1 MISNYTYYFELK
13 ESIREI
19 TKAPIGSVI
28 GGNQLDTFFNHE
40 TYSHLKGG
48 SLEGASRLFDTEVS
62 IYIYPYKTKEVCQS
76 LNTFFPSK
84 ELTSLVEHL
93 KINGHLADLS
103 NCDEIEESFLSSH
116 VRDLLEKDDEK
127 WKELVPETVKELIEK
142 QKLFKS
148 N

>member
-1 MISNYTYYFELK
+1 
-13 ESIREI
+13 
-19 TKAPIGSVI
+19 
-28 GGNQLDTFFNHE
+28 
-40 TYSHLKGG
+40 
-48 SLEGASRLFDTEVS
+48 
-62 IYIYPYKTKEVCQS
+62 